1 MKKVMMK
8 LSGMTCPSCL
18 TKIEKAVDSLD
29 GTDQI
34 KVLFNAGKL
43 KFIMDSDRVKA
54 VDVKAAFEKM
64 GYEVQGIKEKEL
76 S

>member
-18 TKIEKAVDSLD
+18 TKIEKVVDSLD

-54 VDVKAAFEKM
+54 VDVKAAIEKM

>member
-54 VDVKAAFEKM
+54 VDVKAAIEKM
-64 GYEVQGIKEKEL
+64 GYEVQGIKEKKH

>member
-54 VDVKAAFEKM
+54 VDVKAAIEKM

>member
-1 MKKVMMK
+1 MKKVLKK

-54 VDVKAAFEKM
+54 VDVKAAIEKM
-64 GYEVQGIKEKEL
+64 GYEVQGIMEKEL

>member
-34 KVLFNAGKL
+34 KVLFNAEKL

-54 VDVKAAFEKM
+54 VDVKAAIEKM

>member
-54 VDVKAAFEKM
+54 VNVKAAIEKM

>member
-54 VDVKAAFEKM
+54 VDVKAAIEKM
-64 GYEVQGIKEKEL
+64 GYEVQEIKEKEL

>member
-1 MKKVMMK
+1 M
-8 LSGMTCPSCL
+8 
-18 TKIEKAVDSLD
+18 D

-43 KFIMDSDRVKA
+43 KFTLDPDKTKTF
-54 VDVKAAFEKM
+54 DVKTAIEKM

-76 S
+76 NQ

>member
-8 LSGMTCPSCL
+8 LSGMTCPSFL

-54 VDVKAAFEKM
+54 VDVKAAIEKM

>member
-8 LSGMTCPSCL
+8 LSGITCPSCL

-54 VDVKAAFEKM
+54 VDVKAAIEKM

>member
-8 LSGMTCPSCL
+8 LSSMTCPSCL
-18 TKIEKAVDSLD
+18 TKIEKVVDSLD

-54 VDVKAAFEKM
+54 VDVKAAIEKM

>member
-43 KFIMDSDRVKA
+43 KFIVDSDRVKA
-54 VDVKAAFEKM
+54 VDVKAAIEKM